1 MKAIPK
7 ILHIIWIGGD
17 IPVRNRECIASFPR
31 LNPDW
36 EVNLWIDA
44 NQLLTGERRRQIGEQ
59 YKAAHNVAS
68 VPAAHWQVSAGVLGE
83 QGGGDEAT
91 IEYLET
97 YLGQRGEA
105 LEGKRS
111 RNAHSIMMF
120 CEANRIKVREVQRDL
135 KIGKNAPIYRQ
146 ELVNRGGNFGAA
158 SDILR
163 IEILLQH
170 GGVYVDTDIRCVQA
184 LGEIDCHQSYPRFSS
199 VYPSP
204 DWKTVD
210 ASRWNSDAWWQ
221 ATVTPGNL
229 PQISNSVIAS
239 HAGCRGLTSYKSL
252 IHGNFKA
259 MKKSDEL
266 RTLYELDM
274 RTSTVR
280 MTGPTAAAQST
291 GFQDI
296 RRERGDRQVRSPD
309 PGLLLEDARFLR
321 DNWYFPMYK
330 VRDEYFHDWL

>member
-7 ILHIIWIGGD
+7 RVHIIWIGGD
-17 IPVRNRECIASFPR
+17 IPVRNRECITSFTR

-36 EVNLWIDA
+36 EINLWIDA
-44 NQLLTGERRRQIGEQ
+44 NQLLTGERRRQIGER
-59 YKAAHNVAS
+59 YKAAHNGEA
-68 VPAAHWQVSAGVLGE
+68 VPAAHWQLSADALGE
-83 QGGGDEAT
+83 QGGDDAT
-91 IEYLET
+91 IDYLET
-97 YLGQRGEA
+97 YLGQRGET
-105 LEGKRS
+105 LQGKRS
-111 RNAHSIMMF
+111 RNANSIMMF
-120 CEANRIKVREVQRDL
+120 CEANGIKLREVQRDL

-163 IEILLQH
+163 IEILLQQ

-184 LGEIDCHQSYPRFSS
+184 LGEIVCHQSYPRFSS

-210 ASRWNSDAWWQ
+210 EQGWNSDAWWQ
-221 ATVTPGNL
+221 RTVTTGDQ

-239 HAGCRGLTSYKSL
+239 HAGCRGLTAYKSL
-252 IHGNFKA
+252 IHSNFKA
-259 MKKSDEL
+259 LKKPGEL
-266 RTLYELDM
+266 RDLYAASM
-274 RTSTVR
+274 RVSTVR

-291 GFQDI
+291 GFQKI
-296 RRERGDRQVRSPD
+296 RKQLGDEQLHAPD
-309 PGLLLEDARFLR
+309 ASKLLEDSRFMR